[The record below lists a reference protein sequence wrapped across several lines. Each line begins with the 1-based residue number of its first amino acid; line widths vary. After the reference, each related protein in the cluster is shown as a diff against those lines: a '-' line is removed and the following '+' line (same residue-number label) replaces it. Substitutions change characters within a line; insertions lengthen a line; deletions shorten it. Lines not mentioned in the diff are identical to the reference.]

1 MKKRNLVR
9 VFCVLCVLFSSLVG
23 YSQTKS
29 YPSKSPLYWTPY
41 EYCYIVSN
49 NGMDGYI
56 PENVWKAN
64 IDWMN
69 DNLKLFGYNM
79 VSIDGW
85 GDDFNFN
92 ENGYRTKHSSHWEHD
107 YAWWS
112 DYLKDR
118 GMVLGIYNNPL
129 WVNLQAVSEGKLIKG
144 TNIPLS
150 NIVNRN
156 EPAKWFTW
164 VQVEKEGAEE
174 YVKGYIQYY
183 ADMGVKYLRV
193 DFLSWF
199 EDGIDRNPDFGIPYD
214 RPKEYYQTA
223 LRWMKEACDA
233 NGITLSL
240 VMPHLYNH
248 AESELAYAGGSMIR
262 INDDIC
268 DAGWYR
274 FSDMSRGNYHKIWPT
289 YENAFDGFIHWS
301 DISGFGT
308 DKLIPDGDFTRIN
321 TFSNDEERKSAISLQ
336 LIAGGPIAVADQYNS
351 IDNHVWLYQNL
362 ELLDLNHKGFSGK
375 PLSRDLNNHKSQI
388 WKGQM
393 PNGEWIVGFF
403 NRESSEQFR
412 SIDFQDDL
420 GIQQGH
426 VRDLWTHT
434 DLGLSSNIA
443 ENVHP
448 HGCRIYRITPHTY
461 QASSPVFS
469 KKGGNY
475 DRAISLTLT
484 TPTDGALIYYT
495 TDGSDPSPASIL
507 YKEPILLTSSTLIK
521 AIAVKD
527 GIAYS
532 FIAGEGYNIDP
543 IQINENMYVAGN
555 FSNWASVQN
564 PMYYIGNNDWKSG
577 NLNLEKGI
585 YEFKFVNSTDWS
597 LDDWGNTK
605 GMQGIMNVTT
615 GGDANA
621 TFTVSEPANYYFLF
635 NESTLYYSIVKDGDI
650 MLRSLENK
658 INPESKINIVAL
670 GERAFAIS
678 NIKNA
683 VVSVY
688 DRQGLNVYSQKNV
701 SDNQAIH
708 LDHLSAGFYIIRA
721 EENGMCAIHKIII
734 K

>member
-1 MKKRNLVR
+1 MKKKNFIRI
-9 VFCVLCVLFSSLVG
+9 FCILSLLLPYLAG
-23 YSQTKS
+23 LAQNSNSPLKA
-29 YPSKSPLYWTPY
+29 PLYWTPY

-56 PENVWKAN
+56 PESVWKEN

-85 GDDFNFN
+85 GDDSNYN

-112 DYLKDR
+112 NYLQER

-129 WVNLQAVSEGKLIKG
+129 WVNRRAASDGKLIKG
-144 TNIPLS
+144 TNIPLE
-150 NIVNRN
+150 NIINRD

-199 EDGIDRNPDFGIPYD
+199 EDGIDRNPDFGIPFD

-233 NGITLSL
+233 NGMTLSL

-248 AESELAYAGGSMIR
+248 AENELAYAGGSMIR

-274 FSDMSRGNYHKIWPT
+274 FSDMSRGNYHNIWPT

-301 DISGFGT
+301 DIAGFGS

-321 TFSNDEERKSAISLQ
+321 TFANDEERKSAISLQ

-351 IDNHVWLYQNL
+351 IDNHIRYYQNL
-362 ELLDLNHKGFSGK
+362 ELLDLNLKGFSGK
-375 PLSRDLNNHKSQI
+375 PLSNDPFDYKSQI

-393 PNGEWIVGFF
+393 PNGEWIIGLF
-403 NRESSEQFR
+403 NRESSEEFR
-412 SIDFQDDL
+412 SIDFQNDL
-420 GIQQGH
+420 GIPQGH
-426 VRDLWTHT
+426 VRDLWAHK
-434 DLGLSSNIA
+434 DLGVRTNMS
-443 ENVHP
+443 ENVQP
-448 HGCRIYRITPHTY
+448 HGCQIYRVTPHTY
-461 QASSPVFS
+461 QAASPVFS
-469 KKGGNY
+469 LQGGNY
-475 DRAISLTLT
+475 DRVVSLTLT
-484 TPTDGALIYYT
+484 TATDGASIYYT
-495 TDGSDPSPASIL
+495 TDGSEPSTASVL
-507 YKEPILLTSSTLIK
+507 YNEPIVLKESAVIK
-521 AIAVKD
+521 AIAVRD
-527 GIAYS
+527 GIAHS
-532 FIAGEGYNIDP
+532 FIVGEGYNIAP
-543 IQINENMYVAGN
+543 VQINDNMYVGGDFN
-555 FSNWASVQN
+555 GWSLSET

-577 NLNLEKGI
+577 SIDLQKGTH
-585 YEFKFVNSTDWS
+585 EFKFANSQDWT
-597 LDDWGNTK
+597 LNDWGNTD
-605 GMQGIMNVTT
+605 GTQGIANVTT
-615 GGDANA
+615 GGGSNA
-621 TFTVSEPANYYFLF
+621 KFTVSESAGYCFLF
-635 NESTLYYSIVKDGDI
+635 NESTLHYSIVKSENLV
-650 MLRSLENK
+650 LRSLENK
-658 INPESKINIVAL
+658 TILEPKIKIAAAGNNVYV
-670 GERAFAIS
+670 
-678 NIKNA
+678 IKNTVGA
-683 VVSVY
+683 AVSVY
-688 DRQGLNVYSQKNV
+688 NGQGMNVYSRKNIAG
-701 SDNQAIH
+701 NQSISLNH
-708 LDHLSAGFYIIRA
+708 LPVGFYIIRA
-721 EENGMCAIHKIII
+721 EGNGECVTHKIMI